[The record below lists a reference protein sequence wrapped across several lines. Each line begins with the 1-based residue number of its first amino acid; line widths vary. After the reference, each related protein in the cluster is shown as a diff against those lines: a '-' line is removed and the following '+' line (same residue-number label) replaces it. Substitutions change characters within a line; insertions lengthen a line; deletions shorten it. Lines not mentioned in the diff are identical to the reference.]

1 MPVRAAAPRSQTASR
16 FAAAA
21 SRPEYKTSRSNEG
34 FRMTRCLHLVD
45 VFTDRVCSGN
55 QLAVVT
61 GAKGLG
67 ARQMQAFA
75 REMNFAETTF
85 VMSDAPL
92 GGGWPVRI
100 FTPARE
106 LPFAGHP
113 TLGTAHVIRN
123 ALLGGRVDRVT
134 LALEVGLT
142 PVFVERTA
150 KHELYWMRQRFPTF
164 GRRLSRKQ
172 VAPVLGLAASDLDTQ
187 PIEEVST
194 GLPFVVVPVRTRRA
208 LERIR
213 VDREALLKLVD
224 GLEAKSV
231 IAFAPGARGAG
242 HQLTVRVFV
251 DYYGVPEDAATGS
264 GNGCLA
270 SWLVQHR
277 YLDDDAIDLKVE
289 QGLSI
294 GRPSTLHLRAMRTS
308 RGIEVRV
315 GGGVVDVARG
325 TLVAARLA

>member
-1 MPVRAAAPRSQTASR
+1 
-16 FAAAA
+16 
-21 SRPEYKTSRSNEG
+21 
-34 FRMTRCLHLVD
+34 MTRRLHLVD
-45 VFTDRVCSGN
+45 VFTDRACSGN

-75 REMNFAETTF
+75 REMNFAETAF
-85 VMSDAPL
+85 VMSDSPL

-100 FTPARE
+100 FTPRLE
-106 LPFAGHP
+106 VPFAGHP
-113 TLGTAHVIRN
+113 TLGTAHVIRT

-142 PVFVERTA
+142 PVFVERGA
-150 KHELYWMRQRFPTF
+150 KSELYWMRQRFPSF
-164 GRRLSRKQ
+164 GRRLPRKL

-194 GLPFVVVPVRTRRA
+194 GLPHLVVPVRTRRA
-208 LERIR
+208 LERIQ
-213 VDREALLKLVD
+213 VDREALLKLVG
-224 GLEAKSV
+224 GLDAKAV
-231 IAFAPGARGAG
+231 IAFAPGARSAG
-242 HQLTVRVFV
+242 HQLTARVFV

-277 YLDDDAIDLKVE
+277 YLDDDAIDVKVE
-289 QGLSI
+289 QGVSI

-325 TLVAARLA
+325 TLLAARLA

>member
-1 MPVRAAAPRSQTASR
+1 
-16 FAAAA
+16 
-21 SRPEYKTSRSNEG
+21 
-34 FRMTRCLHLVD
+34 MTRSLHLLD

-61 GAKGLG
+61 GAKGLT

-85 VMSDAPL
+85 VMNDRPL

-100 FTPARE
+100 FTPRHE
-106 LPFAGHP
+106 VPFAGHP

-123 ALLGGRVDRVT
+123 ALLGGRVDRIT

-142 PVFVERTA
+142 PVFVERGA
-150 KHELYWMRQRFPTF
+150 KHETYWMRQRFPTF
-164 GRRLSRKQ
+164 GRRLPRKQ
-172 VAPVLGLAASDLDTQ
+172 VAPVLGLAASDLDSQ

-208 LERIR
+208 LERIQ
-213 VDREALLKLVD
+213 VDRAALLKLVD
-224 GLEAKSV
+224 GLDAKSI
-231 IAFAPGARGAG
+231 IAFAPGARSAG
-242 HQLTVRVFV
+242 NQLSVRVFV

-277 YLDDDAIDLKVE
+277 YLDDDAIDVKVE
-289 QGLSI
+289 QGTSI

-325 TLVAARLA
+325 TLLASRLA